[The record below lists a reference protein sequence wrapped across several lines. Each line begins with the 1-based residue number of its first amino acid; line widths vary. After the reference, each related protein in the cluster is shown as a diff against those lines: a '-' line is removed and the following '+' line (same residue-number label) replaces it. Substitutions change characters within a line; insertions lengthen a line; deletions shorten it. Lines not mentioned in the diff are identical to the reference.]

1 MRNRKKIYLL
11 FCLMMLIVQHLSA
24 AGYNI
29 WANTDVRKTVKLT
42 PYLAKEKDAP
52 AIIVCP
58 GGSYFWLDRKTEG
71 EGVARWLQENGI
83 SAFVL
88 EYRVAGVPA
97 FITHNRYF
105 KRGNRYPDPLQD
117 LQRSIM
123 LVRDSADHYN
133 IDPEKVG
140 VIGFSAGGHLSA
152 LSGIMYGTDLLAS
165 AGIRKKTSVRP
176 DFIASIYPVVSF
188 IDKCSH
194 KRSCRGLLGEGKDKT
209 MLMRDS
215 LSLERKVRKDMP
227 PLFLVNCKDD
237 PIVDY
242 RNSELLDSALSAK
255 RVKHIYYQ
263 FEKGGHG
270 FGATSSK
277 TTEQAARWKEFFLEW
292 LRENRFLK
300 QSEND

>member
-1 MRNRKKIYLL
+1 MINNKTYSLL
-11 FCLMMLIVQHLSA
+11 CVLLLCLLRFSA
-24 AGYNI
+24 MGINI
-29 WANTDVRKTVKLT
+29 WEGTDVKKSVTLT
-42 PYLAKEKDAP
+42 PYLAERKNAP

-58 GGSYFWLDRKTEG
+58 GGSYFWLDKKTEG
-71 EGVARWLQENGI
+71 EGVAKWLQENGI
-83 SAFVL
+83 SAFLL

-97 FITHNRYF
+97 FITHNRF
-105 KRGNRYPDPLQD
+105 LKRGNRYPDPLQD

-123 LVRDSADHYN
+123 LVRDSARYYN

-152 LSGIMYGTDLLAS
+152 LSGIMYDTDLLAS

-237 PIVDY
+237 PVVDY
-242 RNSELLDSALSAK
+242 RNSILLDSALTSK
-255 RVKHIYYQ
+255 GVSHTYYQ
-263 FEKGGHG
+263 FERGGHG

-277 TTEQAARWKEFFLEW
+277 TTEEAAQWKDFFLDW
-292 LRENRFLK
+292 LRKNHFLK
-300 QSEND
+300 QIEND